1 MKIEISQEDYEF
13 LKELQHELNTQTT
26 DGNAQPVFWGVRETF
41 EDVTDGDYGGE
52 PYITYDD
59 GRWSVKEA
67 IEEIEQAMTSEFYD
81 IDDDAKEAW
90 KEVDKR
96 SAEDICDFMKDTLG
110 WDNVYGVVYFR
121 KSKKV
126 SENTGAFLTKRACQ
140 QYIDK
145 YGYNHWDPHTYAMT
159 AFRNPELERLLNI
172 LKNLKFN
179 KDEISDSDNQ

>member
-1 MKIEISQEDYEF
+1 MNIEISQEDYEF

-52 PYITYDD
+52 PYIAYDD
-59 GRWSVKEA
+59 GRWSIKEA
-67 IEEIEQAMTSEFYD
+67 IEQIEEAMTSEFYD

-90 KEVDKR
+90 KEVDKE
-96 SAEDICDFMKDTLG
+96 SAEDICDFMRDILG
-110 WDNVYGVVYFR
+110 WDNVYDVVYFR
-121 KSKKV
+121 KYKKV

-140 QYIDK
+140 TYINK

-172 LKNLKFN
+172 LKNLNFEN
-179 KDEISDSDNQ
+179 NEA